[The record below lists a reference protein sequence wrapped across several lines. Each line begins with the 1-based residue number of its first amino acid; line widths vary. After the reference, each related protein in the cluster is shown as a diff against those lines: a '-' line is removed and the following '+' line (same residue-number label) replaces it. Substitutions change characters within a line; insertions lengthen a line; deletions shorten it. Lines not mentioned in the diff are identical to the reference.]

1 MIPLL
6 RLLQMQGG
14 REEGLEQNARRPTRS
29 EAGVWGR
36 CAQMPSL
43 PSWEAARPLAS
54 PQGSGSVFRALGTA
68 AGWEGPTL
76 CFLPTAG
83 TSGIPRPQ
91 RAKLVLCLLEPWVSS
106 CQEGSPLRQARAL
119 GRLLGPDPSCSG
131 LATGPGTRTAFLPSD
146 LLPSPRA
153 GKFSSHGA

>member
-6 RLLQMQGG
+6 RLLQMRGG

-76 CFLPTAG
+76 LPANSRDLWYPKATESKASPVSAGALGVFLSGRQPTQAG
-83 TSGIPRPQ
+83 EGPRKAPGSRPQ
-91 RAKLVLCLLEPWVSS
+91 LLWAGHRAW
-106 CQEGSPLRQARAL
+106 
-119 GRLLGPDPSCSG
+119 
-131 LATGPGTRTAFLPSD
+131 
-146 LLPSPRA
+146 
-153 GKFSSHGA
+153 H

>member
-1 MIPLL
+1 MQDAQRGAKRGSGDAVL
-6 RLLQMQGG
+6 RCPAFLPG
-14 REEGLEQNARRPTRS
+14 RRPVHSPAPRVLALS
-29 EAGVWGR
+29 SGPW
-36 CAQMPSL
+36 AQL
-43 PSWEAARPLAS
+43 RVGKV
-54 PQGSGSVFRALGTA
+54 Q
-68 AGWEGPTL
+68 L

-91 RAKLVLCLLEPWVSS
+91 RAKLVLCLLEPWASS

-119 GRLLGPDPSCSG
+119 GRLLGPDSSCSG
-131 LATGPGTRTAFLPSD
+131 LDTGPGTRTAFLPSD